1 MGEKIFGFIGLG
13 NMGQPMAANVRAKG
27 HAMIVYDAAGTAE
40 RAPDGAEIAQSVGE
54 VVRRAD
60 VLALSLPTVA
70 INRAV
75 VEEIAATGYTG
86 KVIVDACTIGEEAA
100 RSNAATLAA
109 AGFDYLDAPVSGL
122 PMRAKEATLSAMV
135 GGTAEAL
142 AAARP
147 LIESYAANVFHV
159 GEAAGQGQRMK
170 VTNNALYIAS
180 LVVISEGLAYGER
193 GGLDMNQMLEVINV
207 SSGQSFG
214 TMNVFPQHIANG
226 LYAGTGA
233 EAHIIKKDLGLF
245 VDAAGG
251 ENSPGATIAQAYEA
265 IAAFSDAEPTQDKAL
280 LYPFVRD
287 RSAKPVT

>member
-1 MGEKIFGFIGLG
+1 MSEKILGFIGLG
-13 NMGQPMAANVRAKG
+13 NMGQPMAANIRAKG

-40 RAPDGAEIAQSVGE
+40 RAPTGAEIAQSVGE

-75 VEEIAATGYTG
+75 VEEIAASGHSG
-86 KVIVDACTIGEEAA
+86 KIIVDACTIGEDAA
-100 RSNAATLAA
+100 RGNAAILAA

-122 PMRAKEATLSAMV
+122 PLRAKEASLSSMV
-135 GGTAEAL
+135 SGTTAAL
-142 AAARP
+142 TAARP
-147 LIESYAANVFHV
+147 LIEGYAANIFHV
-159 GEAAGQGQRMK
+159 GQEPGQGQRMK

-193 GGLDMNQMLEVINV
+193 GGLDMHQMLEVINV

-226 LYAGTGA
+226 RYDGTGA
-233 EAHIIKKDLGLF
+233 EAHIIKKDLSLF
-245 VDAAGG
+245 VEGAAAEGC
-251 ENSPGATIAQAYEA
+251 PGATIAQAYEA
-265 IAAFSDAEPTQDKAL
+265 IAAFAGAQPTQDKSL
-280 LYPFVRD
+280 IYPFVRD
-287 RSAKPVT
+287 RQAEPAL